1 MEPVESPEENILE
14 EENSEEGNY
23 AEYREE
29 VQEEVAAQA
38 GGKDVKKKSRSTI
51 TKGTCIPTLTLH
63 TVTFRYLN
71 QQTCGTY
78 KQCLNTLM

>member
-38 GGKDVKKKSRSTI
+38 GGKDVKKKSRSTLSRW
-51 TKGTCIPTLTLH
+51 TER
-63 TVTFRYLN
+63 FSSRSRS
-71 QQTCGTY
+71 
-78 KQCLNTLM
+78 